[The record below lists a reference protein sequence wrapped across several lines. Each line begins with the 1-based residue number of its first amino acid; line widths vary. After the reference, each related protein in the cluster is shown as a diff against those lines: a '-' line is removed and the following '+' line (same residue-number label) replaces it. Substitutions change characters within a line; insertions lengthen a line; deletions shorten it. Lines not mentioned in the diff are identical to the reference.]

1 MAKSIPPI
9 EGVQP
14 SGGPFSQ
21 VVVANGFV
29 FLAGQVGDD
38 PVTGKL
44 AEGGF
49 EAEAR
54 QVFAN
59 VRRLLGAVGL
69 GTEDV
74 VRATVYLVDMARF
87 AEYNAIWREFF
98 PTDPPARATIH
109 VAGLVPPYAIEAEVT
124 AAQRAAAG

>member
-1 MAKSIPPI
+1 MPRSIPPI
-9 EGVQP
+9 DGVQP
-14 SGGPFSQ
+14 VGHAFSQ
-21 VVVANGFV
+21 VVLANGFA

-38 PVTGKL
+38 PETGKL
-44 AEGGF
+44 ADGGF

-54 QVFAN
+54 QVFEN

-74 VRATVYLVDMARF
+74 VRATVYLTDMGRF
-87 AEYNAIWREFF
+87 AEYNAVWGEYF

-109 VAGLVPPYAIEAEVT
+109 VAGLVPPYSIEAEVT
-124 AAQRAAAG
+124 AALRSVG